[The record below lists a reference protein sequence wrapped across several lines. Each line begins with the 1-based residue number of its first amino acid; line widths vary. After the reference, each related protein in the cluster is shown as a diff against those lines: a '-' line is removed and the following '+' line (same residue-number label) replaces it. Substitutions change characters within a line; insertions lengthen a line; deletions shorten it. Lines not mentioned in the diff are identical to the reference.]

1 LKRAARALGGLI
13 FVVCL
18 AAQAGA
24 FVAPAPAAAAAYDR
38 FYANFQGEE
47 LMRAMNADRT
57 ALGLG
62 RLAPDPVL
70 ERIARDRAL
79 VCPSDSS
86 LTIRGR
92 ARDMADRG
100 YLSHTIPGCKDGSG
114 AAFDG
119 FDLLAAFGYSYAAAG
134 ENIADNTYPS
144 SAVAYAT
151 GCSLSGGS
159 CSGSINVPSSV
170 AFTERFFMG
179 SSAHRAAILSTSYDH
194 FGCAAWNA
202 ANGTH
207 YYDCY
212 FIRGGSAGTDAAGPA
227 ITNETGAGASY
238 VLGATPTF
246 GATAAD
252 GQSLLSDGYAA
263 IDGTHIRDWADDHTG
278 SSAALSAKA
287 PPLTAGTH
295 TFTWWV
301 RDASS
306 QTSVASFQFTVTGQP
321 APTPTAS
328 PRPTASPSSRP
339 SASPK
344 SSAGPGTPPTAAPAT
359 TSAPASP
366 TSGASQT
373 TAAARDTPP
382 PTRAAGEPSV
392 APSSLDSSAELPA
405 QAGPV
410 ASTSLAAGGVRA
422 AAATGSGGPPAD
434 NGVGLIITV
443 VGGALAGILLAVRR
457 SRADGVRRVS
467 RHWIR

>member
-1 LKRAARALGGLI
+1 LKRAARALGGLV
-13 FVVCL
+13 FLVCL
-18 AAQAGA
+18 AVEAGA
-24 FVAPAPAAAAAYDR
+24 FVAPAAAAAYDR

-100 YLSHTIPGCKDGSG
+100 YLSHSIPGCMDGSG

-119 FDLLAAFGYSYAAAG
+119 FDLLAAFGYSYTAAG

-159 CSGSINVPSSV
+159 CSGSITLPSSV

-212 FIRGGSAGTDAAGPA
+212 FIRGGSAGTDAAGPS

-238 VLGATPTF
+238 ALGATPTF

-263 IDGTHIRDWADDHTG
+263 IDGAHIRDWADDHTG
-278 SSAALSAKA
+278 SSATLSAKT

-301 RDASS
+301 RDASG
-306 QTSVASFQFTVTGQP
+306 QTSVASFQFAVTGQP
-321 APTPTAS
+321 APTPTTS
-328 PRPTASPSSRP
+328 PRPTASPSPRP

-344 SSAGPGTPPTAAPAT
+344 SSAGPGTPSPTAAPAT
-359 TSAPASP
+359 SSAPATP
-366 TSGASQT
+366 ASGASPT
-373 TAAARDTPP
+373 TAAARDMAP
-382 PTRAAGEPSV
+382 PTTAAGDPSV
-392 APSSLDSSAELPA
+392 APSSLSSSAELPA
-405 QAGPV
+405 QAGPMG
-410 ASTSLAAGGVRA
+410 STSLAADGARPVA
-422 AAATGSGGPPAD
+422 ASVSGGPPAD
-434 NGVGLIITV
+434 VSVGAIIAV
-443 VGGALAGILLAVRR
+443 VGFALAGILLAVRR
-457 SRADGVRRVS
+457 SRAEGPRRVS